1 MFAYKTYVYL
11 LKVGKK
17 FAWTRNLCFKM
28 FELPNFLHVVAQ
40 LCFSDY
46 EIWFVKDYVMKEDI
60 FDLRSSFPGMQ
71 NERTVNYV

>member
-1 MFAYKTYVYL
+1 
-11 LKVGKK
+11 
-17 FAWTRNLCFKM
+17 M
-28 FELPNFLHVVAQ
+28 FELPEFLHVVAQ

-46 EIWFVKDYVMKEDI
+46 EIWFKKDYVIKEDI